1 MTKILLWLISAY
13 RRWLSPLK
21 RVPSCRFLPT
31 CSEYA
36 IDAIRWYGPV
46 RGSFMA
52 AGRLLRC
59 HPLCKGGLDPVK
71 LPEGTT
77 R

>member
-1 MTKILLWLISAY
+1 
-13 RRWLSPLK
+13 
-21 RVPSCRFLPT
+21 VPSCRFLPT

-36 IDAIRWYGPV
+36 IDAIRWYGPF
-46 RGSFMA
+46 RGSAMA
-52 AGRLLRC
+52 AGRILRC

>member
-1 MTKILLWLISAY
+1 MRRILLALIGFY

-21 RVPSCRFLPT
+21 RMPSCRFLPT

-36 IDAIRWYGPV
+36 REAIEVHGAL
-46 RGSFMA
+46 RGGVA
-52 AGRLLRC
+52 ALGRLCRC
-59 HPLCKGGLDPVK
+59 HPFCRGGFDPVK
-71 LPEGTT
+71 

>member
-1 MTKILLWLISAY
+1 MTKLLLWLISWY
-13 RRWLSPLK
+13 QRWLSPMK
-21 RVPSCRFLPT
+21 RVPTCRFLPT

-46 RGSFMA
+46 RGGLMA
-52 AGRLLRC
+52 AGRILRC

>member
-1 MTKILLWLISAY
+1 MKRLFLALIGWY
-13 RRWLSPLK
+13 QRWLSPMK

-36 IDAIRWYGPV
+36 VEAIQIHGAWG
-46 RGSFMA
+46 GSLRA
-52 AGRLLRC
+52 LGRVLRC
-59 HPLCKGGLDPVK
+59 HPLCKGGYDPVK
-71 LPEGTT
+71 LPEG